1 MARAEPSV
9 RSPAKRIR
17 RRARLAL
24 QVATRSRGVPPL
36 ARFLQ
41 WAEAALS
48 RPAQFTLRIV
58 GEREAKKINRQ
69 FRGKARSTNVITF
82 RYHEDGRSLSGD
94 IVLCAPVIAREARRR
109 RQPREAHYAHLTVHG
124 LLHMQGF
131 DHRNAGD
138 ARVMERLETRI
149 LRRLGYPDP
158 YTTHGR

>member
-58 GEREAKKINRQ
+58 GER
-69 FRGKARSTNVITF
+69 G
-82 RYHEDGRSLSGD
+82 GRH
-94 IVLCAPVIAREARRR
+94 
-109 RQPREAHYAHLTVHG
+109 PREAHYAHLPVHG

-149 LRRLGYPDP
+149 LRRLG
-158 YTTHGR
+158 